1 MQFYGIDVAAQPKN
15 TGLARLRDDDDIL
28 RVEAVEI
35 GLRDDQLIQ
44 AVQDADITGVDVP
57 FGWPAS
63 FIQMLQ
69 DHANA
74 TLQAP
79 DITDHAWRRQL
90 AMRATDLDVHQRTGL
105 TPLSVS
111 TNLIAYPAFRW
122 AAIEARLREL
132 GVDMARDGSGSV
144 AEVYSAAALY
154 CWGLPHRKY
163 KGPQHVYARQTIVAG
178 LQQVFP
184 TLDWNGFESCVIG
197 DDNALDAVLAGLI
210 THQIAAGQCY
220 GPAPHQRPTAR
231 IEGWIWIPH
240 ARTSTG

>member
-90 AMRATDLDVHQRTGL
+90 AMRATDLDRK
-105 TPLSVS
+105 S
-111 TNLIAYPAFRW
+111 TRLNSSHV
-122 AAIEARLREL
+122 AISYAVFCLKKKKKNRQL
-132 GVDMARDGSGSV
+132 G
-144 AEVYSAAALY
+144 
-154 CWGLPHRKY
+154 PN
-163 KGPQHVYARQTIVAG
+163 RQTQDLEVNSDHG
-178 LQQVFP
+178 L
-184 TLDWNGFESCVIG
+184 
-197 DDNALDAVLAGLI
+197 
-210 THQIAAGQCY
+210 
-220 GPAPHQRPTAR
+220 
-231 IEGWIWIPH
+231 
-240 ARTSTG
+240 